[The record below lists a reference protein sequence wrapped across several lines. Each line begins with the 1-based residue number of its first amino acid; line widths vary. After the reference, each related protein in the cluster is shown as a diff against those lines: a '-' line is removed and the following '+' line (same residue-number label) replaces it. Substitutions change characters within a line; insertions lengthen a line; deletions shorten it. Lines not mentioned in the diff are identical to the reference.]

1 MCECRSGRILNGL
14 NGSSQ
19 TVAARVPDSR
29 LVLST
34 ATCNQ
39 SAILCGRLVRCAE
52 GGSGCEVRKAGLADV
67 SFSPP
72 NVCFQRP
79 PGSSLLCL
87 TRVETPVARSG
98 TA

>member
-1 MCECRSGRILNGL
+1 MVVVLLSCCWQRMCECRSGRILNGL

-39 SAILCGRLVRCAE
+39 SAILCGRLMRCAALMRE
-52 GGSGCEVRKAGLADV
+52 TMAENWARLYLSARQTSA
-67 SFSPP
+67 FSA
-72 NVCFQRP
+72 RP
-79 PGSSLLCL
+79 AAAFF
-87 TRVETPVARSG
+87 V
-98 TA
+98 